1 MNAARAIARLGL
13 QEALRR
19 RVFLIVALLTVAY
32 LILYGLG
39 TWQAFE
45 STQGESVQF
54 RGVEADVVAGATLL
68 GLNMFGTLFL
78 GTILAVFLTLGA
90 VRGDA
95 ERGLL
100 QPLLVRPVPRRT
112 LLAARF
118 ASAALVCGAYVIVV
132 FLIATVITWALGG
145 WWPDRT
151 LEPAIG
157 LAAAVAIL
165 CALSL
170 AGSVFLASTAN
181 GIAVFMVF
189 GAGLVAGLL
198 GQIGEALGS
207 NTLSNVATTASW
219 ILPFEAL
226 YQSALGAL
234 TTDTVGFTRLAID
247 LGPFGGAEDFG
258 PLLWPWAIVYLGA
271 RRRARPEGVRAPR
284 PLRLEPVVD
293 LQRRALDGVR
303 RLRLGGLLDAQR
315 RGQLAG
321 LVHLRDDVAA
331 ADQLALDE
339 QLGDRRPV
347 GDRGELLADARVG
360 EDVDGGVLRAEGLEG
375 RRGARGEPA
384 HRPLG
389 RALHEEDDLVVSDRV
404 LDGVADGVL
413 GHVHSALVSRERA
426 WMGPP
431 MSAPNTA

>member
-1 MNAARAIARLGL
+1 VNAAYAIARLGL
-13 QEALRR
+13 QEAVRR

-32 LILYGLG
+32 LVLYGLG

-45 STQGESVQF
+45 ELDRNAKSF
-54 RGVEADVVAGATLL
+54 RGVRGVDAGTIAGATLL

-78 GTILAVFLTLGA
+78 GTILAVFLTLST

-112 LLAARF
+112 LLLARF

-132 FLIATVITWALGG
+132 FVIAATITWSFGD
-145 WWPDRT
+145 WWPDRMV
-151 LEPAIG
+151 EPA
-157 LAAAVAIL
+157 LALASAVAIL

-170 AGSVFLASTAN
+170 AGSVFLFSTAN

-207 NTLSNVATTASW
+207 DTLSDVATIASW

-234 TTDTVGFTRLAID
+234 TADTIGITRLAID

-258 PLLWPWAIVYLGA
+258 PLLWPWAVLYLGLIGA
-271 RRRARPEGVRAPR
+271 
-284 PLRLEPVVD
+284 
-293 LQRRALDGVR
+293 
-303 RLRLGGLLDAQR
+303 
-315 RGQLAG
+315 
-321 LVHLRDDVAA
+321 
-331 ADQLALDE
+331 LALRAFT
-339 QLGDRRPV
+339 RR
-347 GDRGELLADARVG
+347 
-360 EDVDGGVLRAEGLEG
+360 
-375 RRGARGEPA
+375 
-384 HRPLG
+384 
-389 RALHEEDDLVVSDRV
+389 DL
-404 LDGVADGVL
+404 
-413 GHVHSALVSRERA
+413 
-426 WMGPP
+426 
-431 MSAPNTA
+431 